1 MRDSGTIRAGGLS
14 LVAGAVAFLAVFAYL
29 AARFNYPDVLDG
41 SAPTVLPALL
51 ATGQSGRAA
60 WALYALL
67 PLIWIPAGVGA
78 FQALRHTGEGGLR
91 AAMHFASL
99 AAISMMLGLMRWPSI
114 HWELAKAY
122 AVSVPE
128 QRSLLDSIF
137 LGLNRYLGNYIGEFL
152 GELSVSLFFLL
163 SSLAILRRDSTF
175 PRWVGYAGVLTALAG
190 LIGMFRNVTDGVAPV
205 AEVNNYLLP
214 AFMIV
219 FGVSLLRHRTSPKI
233 AIPTSVT
240 SEIIRPTTND

>member
-1 MRDSGTIRAGGLS
+1 MRGSGAIRAGGLA
-14 LVAGAVAFLAVFAYL
+14 LLAGAVAFLAVFAYL

-41 SAPTVLPALL
+41 PAATVLPALL

-60 WALYALL
+60 WAIYALL

-91 AAMHFASL
+91 AAMHFAS
-99 AAISMMLGLMRWPSI
+99 R
-114 HWELAKAY
+114 
-122 AVSVPE
+122 
-128 QRSLLDSIF
+128 
-137 LGLNRYLGNYIGEFL
+137 
-152 GELSVSLFFLL
+152 
-163 SSLAILRRDSTF
+163 
-175 PRWVGYAGVLTALAG
+175 
-190 LIGMFRNVTDGVAPV
+190 LIGMFRNVTDAVAPV

-233 AIPTSVT
+233 AIPASVT